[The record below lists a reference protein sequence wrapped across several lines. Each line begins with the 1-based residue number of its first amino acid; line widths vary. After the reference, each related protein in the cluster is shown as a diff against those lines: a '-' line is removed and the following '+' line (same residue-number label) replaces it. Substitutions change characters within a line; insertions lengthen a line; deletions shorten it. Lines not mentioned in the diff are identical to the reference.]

1 MFGISPTGINNPVLN
16 DIRYATVE
24 SSIHHMML
32 DSLRFRPSQK
42 NHICRLRWME
52 KPTNWIDLSFTCSCP
67 SMSTRSFTLQPQK
80 KCSNSKNTS
89 RQPVAV
95 SHQTGEWIDVL

>member
-1 MFGISPTGINNPVLN
+1 MLFSHIENMFGISPTGINNPVLN

-42 NHICRLRWME
+42 
-52 KPTNWIDLSFTCSCP
+52 KPHLPPSVDGEANQLDWFKFHVFLSFNVYTFFHP
-67 SMSTRSFTLQPQK
+67 ATAKEVQ
-80 KCSNSKNTS
+80 
-89 RQPVAV
+89 
-95 SHQTGEWIDVL
+95 